1 MIIKVFPHGKG
12 GGQGPVNYVTSD
24 HYQGRDELPPTV
36 LRGDPEITKNLID
49 DVGKQGRV
57 WKFSAGVL
65 SWHPDDEVSPRQEQD
80 VMDAFEQVA
89 FAGLETDAYNILWVR
104 HEHANHHE
112 LHFVIPR
119 MELNTG
125 KAFNALPPGWQKEF
139 DVLRDLF
146 NEREQWARPDD
157 PARART
163 RQPGN
168 TGLINARRK
177 RVGLSEREDPREA
190 VHAYVE
196 ERIAQGLI
204 QNRVDVQQ
212 SLQEIGLEINRSGK
226 NYITFILP
234 ENGKK
239 YRLKGGVYDESWSI
253 EQTAAIQNGAGQE
266 RTGTAI
272 TIRIRD
278 LEQELE
284 RIITKRS
291 AYNRTRYATE
301 KPRDHV
307 QMRRD
312 PQRAR
317 TQPDGLG
324 QKPRTGMVSQLPDRG
339 GNSGGDDSGNLR
351 DILTA
356 QQSLAQPAI
365 RAHSTQRRQNKS
377 RTKSRH
383 ASKEDLG
390 HIIHGKSTGQILGT
404 QYLKNLNSRL
414 GCGQSTGLESGVN
427 HDRTR
432 TPSHNQSGK
441 AGNRPDRQAGC
452 DNVSDIG
459 PGKPHSRLRA
469 ACALI
474 GAALQR
480 AGQYLTAIER
490 QRSSKARES
499 KSADLS
505 R

>member
-1 MIIKVFPHGKG
+1 MIIKAFPHGKG
-12 GGQGPVNYVTSD
+12 GGHGPVNYVTSD

-49 DVGKQGRV
+49 DVGKQGRA

-65 SWHPDDEVSPRQEQD
+65 SWHPDDEVSLRQEQD

-89 FAGLETDAYNILWVR
+89 FAGLEADAYNILWVR

-177 RVGLSEREDPREA
+177 RVGLPEKEDPREA

-196 ERIAQGLI
+196 ERIAQGFI
-204 QNRVDVQQ
+204 QNRVDVLQ

-253 EQTAAIQNGAGQE
+253 EQTAAIQNGTGQE
-266 RTGTAI
+266 RTGTSI
-272 TIRIRD
+272 TARIRD

-301 KPRDHV
+301 KPRDLSK
-307 QMRRD
+307 MRRD
-312 PQRAR
+312 PQRDR
-317 TQPDGLG
+317 TQIAGLG
-324 QKPRTGMVSQLPDRG
+324 QKPRKSMVSQLSDRDRDRG
-339 GNSGGDDSGNLR
+339 WIGSGNNG
-351 DILTA
+351 DIPIA
-356 QQSLAQPAI
+356 QQPLAQPAI
-365 RAHSTQRRQNKS
+365 RAHSTQRRQNES
-377 RTKSRH
+377 RTKPRH
-383 ASKEDLG
+383 ASTKDLG
-390 HIIHGKSTGQILGT
+390 HLLHGKPTGQILGT
-404 QYLKNLNSRL
+404 QHLKNLNSRL
-414 GCGQSTGLESGVN
+414 GCGQSTSLESGVS

-432 TPSHNQSGK
+432 TPSHRQSGK
-441 AGNRPDRQAGC
+441 TGNRPDRQAGC
-452 DNVSDIG
+452 DNIRDIG
-459 PGKPHSRLRA
+459 PGKSHSRLRA

-480 AGQYLTAIER
+480 VGQHLATIER
-490 QRSSKARES
+490 QHPSKTRES
-499 KSADLS
+499 KSTDLS